1 MKYDALMGIKRSMQ
15 DDLYLLPSES
25 RVRNVRFLGPDPT
38 ILSTSYAAK
47 KSEDVNVAVSMTII
61 SCMALSAFIATT
73 LYQRRDKGFRFSR
86 KGNVM
91 REDEHTVLKGSL
103 VQNAHVEFPG
113 VLREWDPHDES
124 DNSVPLHIHHASKSK
139 RRVTFAERNEERIF
153 HDHDAFRININ
164 DTEEMKKVEVDDEYE
179 HIMNIQSCFDLL
191 DLSESYRL
199 HVT

>member
-1 MKYDALMGIKRSMQ
+1 
-15 DDLYLLPSES
+15 
-25 RVRNVRFLGPDPT
+25 
-38 ILSTSYAAK
+38 
-47 KSEDVNVAVSMTII
+47 
-61 SCMALSAFIATT
+61 MALSAFIATT

-113 VLREWDPHDES
+113 VLRESDPHDES
-124 DNSVPLHIHHASKSK
+124 GNSVPLHIHHASKSK
-139 RRVTFAERNEERIF
+139 RRVTFAEQNEERIF
-153 HDHDAFRININ
+153 YDHHAFRININ

-199 HVT
+199 HLT